1 MDAASDATDW
11 GEMDTTGSL
20 WEGLDGGAFDE
31 RKLRTSV
38 WDWRVIRTDSAD
50 VIHPLNTG

>member
-11 GEMDTTGSL
+11 GEIDTTGSL

-50 VIHPLNTG
+50 VIHPLNT